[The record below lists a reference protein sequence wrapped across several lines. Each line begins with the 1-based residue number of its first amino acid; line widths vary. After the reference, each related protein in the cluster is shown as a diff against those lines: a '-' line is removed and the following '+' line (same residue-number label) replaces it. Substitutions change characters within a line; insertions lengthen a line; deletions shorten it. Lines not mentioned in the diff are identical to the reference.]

1 MYEHEDFG
9 LNFQLSKVNTIPDS
23 LKSLFIE
30 TLKKIDSDLITYYQ
44 NLNHNVEDYF
54 LLSLDSKL
62 IGYSKL
68 ILDNNY
74 YVLSEIFVLNEY
86 RNLGLGTFMLDS
98 IRDFVHS
105 KNIKLRTITLPSDRI
120 SKNFYEANGIT
131 ARILFM
137 EEKRENTRYRS

>member
-1 MYEHEDFG
+1 VYEHEDFG

-30 TLKKIDSDLITYYQ
+30 TLKKTDSDLITYYQ

-68 ILDNNY
+68 VLDNNY

>member
-30 TLKKIDSDLITYYQ
+30 TLKKTDSDLITYYQ

-68 ILDNNY
+68 VLDNNY

>member
-137 EEKRENTRYRS
+137 EEKRENTRNRS

>member
-68 ILDNNY
+68 VLDNNY